1 MHKVKIFSTPTC
13 PWCMR
18 AKQYLDAKGIAY
30 ENTDVSANE
39 QAQEEMVKISG
50 QMGVPVI
57 VVDGK
62 VVIGFDKAKLE
73 ELLK

>member
-1 MHKVKIFSTPTC
+1 MHKVKIFSTSTC

-18 AKQYLDAKGIAY
+18 AKQYLEAKGIAY
-30 ENTDVSANE
+30 ENTDVTSDE
-39 QAQEEMVKISG
+39 KEQEEMIRISG

-62 VVIGFDKAKLE
+62 VVIGFDKSKLD